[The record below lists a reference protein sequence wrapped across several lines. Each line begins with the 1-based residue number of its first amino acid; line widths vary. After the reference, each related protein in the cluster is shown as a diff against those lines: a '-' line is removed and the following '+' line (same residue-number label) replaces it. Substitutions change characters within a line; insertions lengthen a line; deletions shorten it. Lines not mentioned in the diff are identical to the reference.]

1 MPKSK
6 PLKLIIDTNLWVS
19 FIISNKQNLL
29 DPFLFTEEVRLLFS
43 TELFTEIH
51 QTIAKPRLKKY
62 FGTNA
67 LEEMLSTFEP
77 YIDLIEVESII
88 TICRDPKDNF
98 LLALAKDGKA
108 DYLLTGDKDLL
119 ELKKF
124 GKTKIKQ
131 SQLLLTKRKTT
142 DGRVSKETFTP
153 CFSQILAITSG

>member
-1 MPKSK
+1 MLKSK

-19 FIISNKQNLL
+19 FIISNKQSLL
-29 DPFLFTEEVRLLFS
+29 DPLLFARKARLLFS
-43 TELFTEIH
+43 TELIAEIQ

-77 YIDLIEVESII
+77 FTDLIEVESVI

-119 ELKKF
+119 VLKKF
-124 GKTKIKQ
+124 GKTKIK
-131 SQLLLTKRKTT
+131 T
-142 DGRVSKETFTP
+142 
-153 CFSQILAITSG
+153 ITSFIDETKNYS

>member
-19 FIISNKQNLL
+19 FIISNKQSLL
-29 DPFLFTEEVRLLFS
+29 DPFLFTEEARLLFS
-43 TELFTEIH
+43 TELFTEIQ
-51 QTIAKPRLKKY
+51 QTITKPRLKKY

-77 YIDLIEVESII
+77 FIDLIEVESIV

-119 ELKKF
+119 DLIKF
-124 GKTKIKQ
+124 GKTKIKTITAFIDE
-131 SQLLLTKRKTT
+131 TKKYR
-142 DGRVSKETFTP
+142 
-153 CFSQILAITSG
+153 